1 MLKRTVFFIVY
12 AALGSVLTTG
22 CTSIWGGFDDPVGE
36 VSLAGR
42 LYSSN
47 KGGRTFYFGSCM
59 NTGDLTVRNVRV
71 HIDVYNAAGAYLGRF
86 TGPVSAGVETQDE
99 ISITI
104 DTLEVD
110 QQGQFGVDSSVAF
123 GSAAREEVSFTFT
136 DTTFSEL

>member
-1 MLKRTVFFIVY
+1 MLKRTVLFMVF
-12 AALGSVLTTG
+12 ALTGCALTAG
-22 CTSIWGGFDDPVGE
+22 CTSFEGGFDDPEGE
-36 VSLAGR
+36 VSLVGR
-42 LYSSN
+42 LYASN
-47 KGGRTFYFGSCM
+47 VAGRAFYFGSGY

-86 TGPVSAGVETQDE
+86 TGPVTAGVETQDD

-110 QQGQFGVDSSVAF
+110 QQGQFGVQSSVAY

-136 DTTFSEL
+136 SAVFSEL